1 MRVLLI
7 LLMSVLLYGCG
18 SSASLKPATNGAKE
32 SYSPEL
38 ALTLGK
44 LSDIAY
50 EEVTGEELEKI
61 GFSLDTPLIEDKA
74 TDTNG
79 FIAYSE
85 DKVVLAFRGTQEPK
99 DFVQDL
105 KAGQY
110 QRINEEYCEK
120 KAFIHGGFNL
130 PILNINKN
138 KEIRKIIKQRISEG
152 REFYI
157 TGHSLGAALSNV
169 YAYYL
174 AADKTE
180 IKVSGIY
187 TYGQPIIGNSYFAN
201 CLDDLYQ
208 DVSFRHVNNI
218 DIITKIKPPASSYQ
232 HTQTLVHFGR
242 AGRSQ
247 LYNSWSI
254 RDWFLDGM
262 RIKSFDNHKMKSYLE
277 LLEAN
282 RNNQPLE
289 AN

>member
-1 MRVLLI
+1 MRSILLIFVFVLL
-7 LLMSVLLYGCG
+7 SGCG
-18 SSASLKPATNGAKE
+18 SSASIKPTTKSAIDT
-32 SYSPEL
+32 YSPEM

-44 LSDIAY
+44 ISEIAY
-50 EEVTGEELEKI
+50 EDDLQEKLREI
-61 GFSLDTPLIEDKA
+61 GFTLDSPLIKDES

-110 QRINEEYCEK
+110 QRIDEEYCEK

-130 PILNINKN
+130 PILSINKN
-138 KEIRKIIKQRISEG
+138 EAVRETIKQRVSEG
-152 REFYI
+152 KEFYI

-174 AADKTE
+174 AADNAE
-180 IKVSGIY
+180 MEVSGIY
-187 TYGQPIIGNSYFAN
+187 TYGQPIIGNSFFAN
-201 CLDDLYQ
+201 CMDSTYQ
-208 DVSFRHVNNI
+208 NVNFRHVNNI
-218 DIITKIKPPASSYQ
+218 DVVTKIKPPGSDYQ

-247 LYNSWSI
+247 FYNTWSI

-262 RIKSFDNHKMKSYLE
+262 RLKSFDNHKMQSYLK
-277 LLEAN
+277 LLESN
-282 RNNQPLE
+282 LHNQPLE
-289 AN
+289 LK

>member
-1 MRVLLI
+1 MRPI
-7 LLMSVLLYGCG
+7 LLSTMFILLCGCG
-18 SSASLKPATNGAKE
+18 SSASMKPTGKDAKNA
-32 SYSPEL
+32 YSPKL
-38 ALTLGK
+38 ALILGK
-44 LSDIAY
+44 LSNIAY
-50 EEVTGEELEKI
+50 EDDLQKKLNKI
-61 GFSLDTPLIEDKA
+61 GFTLDNPLIKDEP
-74 TDTNG
+74 TDTKG

-105 KAGQY
+105 KSRQY
-110 QRINEEYCEK
+110 QRINEEYCES

-138 KEIRKIIKQRISEG
+138 EVIRETIKKRISEG
-152 REFYI
+152 RAFYI

-174 AADKTE
+174 AADKAE

-187 TYGQPIIGNSYFAN
+187 TYGQPIIGNSFFAN
-201 CLDDLYQ
+201 CLDNSYQ
-208 DVSFRHVNNI
+208 NFNFRHVNNI
-218 DIITKIKPPASSYQ
+218 DVVTKVKPPASDYQ

-247 LYNSWSI
+247 FYNTWSI

-262 RIKSFDNHKMKSYLE
+262 RLKSFENHKMQSYLM
-277 LLEAN
+277 LLESN
-282 RNNQPLE
+282 KNNEPLE
-289 AN
+289 FN

>member
-1 MRVLLI
+1 MKQLLI
-7 LLMSVLLYGCG
+7 LVVIVFLYGCG
-18 SSASLKPATNGAKE
+18 FSASIKPAINEAKE

-44 LSDIAY
+44 LSEIAY
-50 EEVTGEELEKI
+50 KEVVHEELEKI
-61 GFSLDTPLIEDKA
+61 GFSLDKAVIEDKA

-85 DKVVLAFRGTQEPK
+85 DKVVLAFRGTQEPE
-99 DFVQDL
+99 DFLQDL
-105 KAGQY
+105 KVGEY
-110 QRINEEYCEK
+110 QRINELYCDK

-130 PILNINKN
+130 SIININKN
-138 KEIRKIIKQRISEG
+138 EKIRKVIEQRISEG

-157 TGHSLGAALSNV
+157 TGHSLGGALSNV

-174 AADKTE
+174 AADKAE

-201 CLDDLYQ
+201 CLDEVYQ

-218 DIITKIKPPASSYQ
+218 DIITKIKPPASNYQ

-262 RIKSFDNHKMKSYLE
+262 RLKSFDNHKMKNYLE
-277 LLEAN
+277 LLESN
-282 RNNQPLE
+282 KNNQPLE